1 LLLQQILD
9 AIGHQYLDL
18 FTNEYTGQLTGD
30 ISAIFAYIFDNY
42 AKASQDDVEAQ
53 YELVRALTYD
63 LRDPLVTLY
72 TPIDDLQKVAVAA
85 ENPFTDTQL
94 VKLALNVL
102 QSTGDFEETIIAWN
116 ARLFPTRTW
125 AAFKPIFDARRN
137 ALSKARGKTMQGA
150 GLQQANFLAQA
161 LQDNMHCME
170 STILE
175 RLNALEAPGQ
185 ENPAE
190 ENIPPQEQAGNAST
204 DVTTEI
210 LQALKNLTAN
220 YKKLEN
226 KFASISDTPRRG
238 LRDITNTSDRRVRL
252 PRTIVTK
259 YCWTHGGCG
268 HKSGDCK
275 NPGTGHKRDATF
287 ASKKGGST
295 EYCNEA

>member
-1 LLLQQILD
+1 MR
-9 AIGHQYLDL
+9 GP
-18 FTNEYTGQLTGD
+18 
-30 ISAIFAYIFDNY
+30 
-42 AKASQDDVEAQ
+42 K
-53 YELVRALTYD
+53 
-63 LRDPLVTLY
+63 
-72 TPIDDLQKVAVAA
+72 KVAVAA

-204 DVTTEI
+204 DMTTEI

-226 KFASISDTPRRG
+226 KFRLFFAYYI
-238 LRDITNTSDRRVRL
+238 NNVRL
-252 PRTIVTK
+252 I
-259 YCWTHGGCG
+259 
-268 HKSGDCK
+268 D
-275 NPGTGHKRDATF
+275 NI
-287 ASKKGGST
+287 
-295 EYCNEA
+295 